1 MKSQPSSERSCKK
14 HVSRETY
21 SSEICKKI
29 GFRVLYK
36 ICELQNLRELRVRR
50 RSIMLTGALGEK
62 WRAETQEQLCTI
74 WGTFETYPQPM
85 KRISRRVICGLKNHL
100 ISTDLI
106 RQSEISDKS
115 RGRKPVHTYPQLYT
129 TTVHNCG
136 QYTCP

>member
-1 MKSQPSSERSCKK
+1 MKSQLSSERSFQK

-29 GFRVLYK
+29 GFRVMYK
-36 ICELQNLRELRVRR
+36 IFELQNPESLVLEEDR
-50 RSIMLTGALGEK
+50 ICATGAMGEK
-62 WRAETQEQLCTI
+62 RRAETQEQLCTI

-115 RGRKPVHTYPQLYT
+115 RVPKPVHTYPQLYT

-136 QYTCP
+136 

>member
-1 MKSQPSSERSCKK
+1 VSEVAK

-74 WGTFETYPQPM
+74 
-85 KRISRRVICGLKNHL
+85 
-100 ISTDLI
+100 
-106 RQSEISDKS
+106 
-115 RGRKPVHTYPQLYT
+115 
-129 TTVHNCG
+129 
-136 QYTCP
+136 